1 MNRMDSPLNR
11 RFVRRRGGLLALPLL
26 LVLAQIL
33 VSSAAAESRPPGYAV
48 ASAHPLATDAGI
60 EILQQGGNAF
70 DAAVAVSAAL
80 GVVEPYSS
88 GIGGGGFWLL
98 HRQRDSFETMVDGR
112 ETAPQ
117 ASTATMYQDA
127 QGHAIADLSRN
138 GPIAGGIPGT
148 PAALD
153 HIASRYGKLGLA
165 RDLAPAIRLAREGFP
180 LDARFAKF
188 IASQSK
194 RLSPAAQALLLP
206 GGQPLAQGATLRQPE
221 LADTLQ
227 RLADRGRAGFYAGAT
242 AQHLVDGVRAAGGIW
257 TLQDLAHYRLPER
270 KPLVI
275 RFQGYRIVTAPPP
288 SAGGVGLAEMLNQL
302 AALHWSGADDVHA
315 RQQVIEAMRRVYR
328 DRAAYLGD
336 PDYVHIPLQHLLST
350 RYAGELAGTI
360 QPDHATPSAD
370 LPAPG
375 QPKRA
380 AKEGVDTTHY
390 SIVDGEGN
398 RVAATVTVNLPF
410 GAGFLEPGSGVFV
423 NDEMDD
429 FAASTTDS
437 NAYGLIGSTA
447 NAIAPGKRPLSTM
460 TPSFVEGPQGVLVL
474 GTPGGSRIL
483 TMVLLGMLDFLR
495 GADAQAIVAEPR
507 YHMQYLPDQVQ
518 FEPGAFDAESQA
530 ALTGMGYKLDA
541 LESTYGNMQAVLWRR
556 SKDSLQAAADP
567 RGEGTARVV
576 LRTER

>member
-1 MNRMDSPLNR
+1 MDTPPKS
-11 RFVRRRGGLLALPLL
+11 RFAPHGRLLFALLIA
-26 LVLAQIL
+26 VAAGTAQ
-33 VSSAAAESRPPGYAV
+33 AGARPPGYAV

-98 HRQRDSFETMVDGR
+98 HRQRDRLETMVDGR
-112 ETAPQ
+112 EMAPQ
-117 ASTATMYQDA
+117 AASREMYQDA
-127 QGHAIADLSRN
+127 QGHAIADLSRD

-153 HIASRYGKLGLA
+153 RIASRYGKLGLA

-188 IASQSK
+188 IVTESR
-194 RLSPAAQALLLP
+194 RLSPAAQALLIPDGKPLP
-206 GGQPLAQGATLRQPE
+206 EGAVLRQPD
-221 LADTLQ
+221 LAETLQ
-227 RLADRGRAGFYAGAT
+227 RLAEQGRDGFYKGVTAQRLVDDVRAG
-242 AQHLVDGVRAAGGIW
+242 GGIW
-257 TLQDLAHYRLPER
+257 TLQDLAGYRAPER
-270 KPLVI
+270 KPIVL

-288 SAGGVGLAEMLNQL
+288 SAGGVGLAEMLDQL
-302 AALHWSGADDVHA
+302 EALHWNGHNGVHSQ
-315 RQQVIEAMRRVYR
+315 QQVIEAMRRAYR

-336 PDYVHIPLQHLLST
+336 PDYIDIPLGHLLSAQYG
-350 RYAGELAGTI
+350 RELASSI
-360 QPDHATPSAD
+360 RPDHATPSAE
-370 LPAPG
+370 LPQPG
-375 QPKRA
+375 QPKRP

-390 SIVDGEGN
+390 SIIDSEGN
-398 RVAATVTVNLPF
+398 RVAATVTVNLIF
-410 GAGFLEPGSGVFV
+410 GSAYLAPGTGVFV

-437 NAYGLIGSTA
+437 NAFGLIGSSA

-460 TPSFVEGPQGVLVL
+460 TPSFVEGPKGVLVI

-483 TMVLLGMLDFLR
+483 TMVLLGMLDFFQ
-495 GADAQAIVAEPR
+495 GADAPAIVGTPR

-518 FEPGAFDAESQA
+518 FEPGAFDADTQA
-530 ALTGMGYKLDA
+530 ALTRMGYKLDA
-541 LESTYGNMQAVLWRR
+541 LSNRYGNMQAVLWRP
-556 SKDSLQAAADP
+556 SADTLQAAADP
-567 RGEGTARVV
+567 RGVGTARVV
-576 LRTER
+576 LSGKGR

>member
-1 MNRMDSPLNR
+1 MDTPLKS
-11 RFVRRRGGLLALPLL
+11 RFAPHGRLLFVLL
-26 LVLAQIL
+26 IAVAAGTAQ
-33 VSSAAAESRPPGYAV
+33 AGARPPGYAV

-98 HRQRDSFETMVDGR
+98 HRQRDRFETMVDGR
-112 ETAPQ
+112 EMAPQ
-117 ASTATMYQDA
+117 AASREMYQDA
-127 QGHAIADLSRN
+127 QGHAIADLSRD

-165 RDLAPAIRLAREGFP
+165 RDLAPAIRLAREGFA

-188 IASQSK
+188 IVTESK
-194 RLSPAAQALLLP
+194 RLSPAARALLIPDGKPLP
-206 GGQPLAQGATLRQPE
+206 EGAVLRQPD
-221 LADTLQ
+221 LAETLQ
-227 RLADRGRAGFYAGAT
+227 RLAEQGRDGFYKGVTAQRLVDDVRAG
-242 AQHLVDGVRAAGGIW
+242 GGLW
-257 TLQDLAHYRLPER
+257 TLQDLAGYRAPER
-270 KPLVI
+270 KPIVL

-288 SAGGVGLAEMLNQL
+288 SAGGVGLAEMLDQL
-302 AALHWSGADDVHA
+302 AALHWNGHNGVHSQ
-315 RQQVIEAMRRVYR
+315 QQVIEAMRRAYR

-336 PDYVHIPLQHLLST
+336 PDYIDIPLGHLLSAQYG
-350 RYAGELAGTI
+350 RELAASI
-360 QPDHATPSAD
+360 RPDHATPSAE
-370 LPAPG
+370 LPQPG
-375 QPKRA
+375 QPKRP

-390 SIVDGEGN
+390 SIIDSEGN
-398 RVAATVTVNLPF
+398 RVAATVTVNLIF
-410 GAGFLEPGSGVFV
+410 GSAYLAPGTGVFV

-437 NAYGLIGSTA
+437 NAFGLIGSSA

-460 TPSFVEGPQGVLVL
+460 TPSFVEGPKGVLVI

-483 TMVLLGMLDFLR
+483 TMVLLGMLDFFQ
-495 GADAQAIVAEPR
+495 GADAPAIVGTPR

-518 FEPGAFDAESQA
+518 FEPGAFDADAQA
-530 ALTGMGYKLDA
+530 ALTRMGYKLDA
-541 LESTYGNMQAVLWRR
+541 LSNRYGNMQAVLWRP
-556 SKDSLQAAADP
+556 SADTLQAAADP
-567 RGEGTARVV
+567 RGVGTARVV
-576 LRTER
+576 LKDKGR

>member
-1 MNRMDSPLNR
+1 MDSLLQSRNAS
-11 RFVRRRGGLLALPLL
+11 RGRMLAAGFLV
-26 LVLAQIL
+26 VLAF
-33 VSSAAAESRPPGYAV
+33 SAQAGSKPPGFAV

-98 HRQRDSFETMVDGR
+98 HRERDRFETMVDGR
-112 ETAPQ
+112 EMAPRA
-117 ASTATMYQDA
+117 ASREMYQDA
-127 QGHAIADLSRN
+127 QGHAIADLSRD

-153 HIASRYGKLGLA
+153 HIASHYGKLGLA

-188 IASQSK
+188 IVMESR

-206 GGQPLAQGATLRQPE
+206 NGKPLPEGALLRQPD

-227 RLADRGRAGFYAGAT
+227 RLADQGRDGFYKGAT
-242 AQHLVDGVRAAGGIW
+242 AQQLVDGVRAGGGIW
-257 TLQDLAHYRLPER
+257 TLQDLAGYTAPER
-270 KPLVI
+270 KPVVV
-275 RFQGYRIVTAPPP
+275 RFKDYRIVTAPPP
-288 SAGGVGLAEMLNQL
+288 SAGGVGLAEMFNQL
-302 AALHWSGADDVHA
+302 SVLGWTGDNGVHSQ
-315 RQQVIEAMRRVYR
+315 QQVIESMRRAYR
-328 DRAAYLGD
+328 DRATYLGD
-336 PDYVHIPLQHLLST
+336 PDYIEMPLQRLVSPEYG
-350 RYAGELAGTI
+350 RSLAKSI
-360 QPDHATPSAD
+360 QRDHATPSAD

-390 SIVDGEGN
+390 SIIDSEGN
-398 RVAATVTVNLPF
+398 RVAATVTVNLIF
-410 GAGFLEPGSGVFV
+410 GSAFLAPGTGVFV

-437 NAYGLIGSTA
+437 NAFGLIGSSA
-447 NAIAPGKRPLSTM
+447 NAVAPGKRPLSTM
-460 TPSFVEGPQGVLVL
+460 TPSFVEGPKGVLVV

-483 TMVLLGMLDFLR
+483 TMVLLGMLDFFR
-495 GADAQAIVAEPR
+495 GADAQAIVSDPR

-518 FEPGAFDAESQA
+518 FEKGAFDAQAQA
-530 ALTGMGYKLDA
+530 ALASMGYKLDA
-541 LESTYGNMQAVLWRR
+541 LNSSYGNMQAVLWRPAQGT
-556 SKDSLQAAADP
+556 LQAAADP

-576 LRTER
+576 LNNAK

>member
-1 MNRMDSPLNR
+1 MVSMLKCRNTPRDSYR
-11 RFVRRRGGLLALPLL
+11 RPV
-26 LVLAQIL
+26 
-33 VSSAAAESRPPGYAV
+33 AAAILFALAFSATAASTPPGYAV

-60 EILQQGGNAF
+60 EILQRGGNAF

-88 GIGGGGFWLL
+88 GIGGGGLWLL
-98 HRQRDSFETMVDGR
+98 HRQRDGFETMVDGR

-117 ASTATMYQDA
+117 ASTREMYQDA

-138 GPIAGGIPGT
+138 GPIAGAIPGT

-153 HIASRYGKLGLA
+153 HIAAHYGKLGLV
-165 RDLAPAIRLAREGFP
+165 RDLAPAIRLAREGFA

-188 IASQSK
+188 IAMESQ

-206 GGQPLAQGATLRQPE
+206 DGKPLAQGAMLRQPD

-227 RLADRGRAGFYAGAT
+227 RLAAQGREGFYAGAT
-242 AQHLVDGVRAAGGIW
+242 AQQLVAGVKAGGGIW
-257 TLQDLAHYRLPER
+257 TLQDLASYRALER
-270 KPLVI
+270 KPIVI
-275 RFQGYRIVTAPPP
+275 HFEGYRIVTAPPP

-302 AALHWSGADDVHA
+302 EVLHWTGASGVHSQ
-315 RQQVIEAMRRVYR
+315 QQVIEAMRRAYR

-336 PDYVHIPLQHLLST
+336 PDYVEMPLQHLLSMD
-350 RYAGELAGTI
+350 YARQLAASI

-370 LPAPG
+370 LPATELPG
-375 QPKRA
+375 RKAR
-380 AKEGVDTTHY
+380 EGVDTTHY
-390 SIVDGEGN
+390 SIIDADGN
-398 RVAATVTVNLPF
+398 RVAATVTVNLLF
-410 GAGFLEPGSGVFV
+410 GSAFLAPGSGVFV

-437 NAYGLIGSTA
+437 NAFGLIGSSA

-483 TMVLLGMLDFLR
+483 TMVLLGLLDFFR
-495 GADAQAIVAEPR
+495 GADAQAIVGAPR
-507 YHMQYLPDQVQ
+507 YHMQYLPDRVQ
-518 FEPGAFDAESQA
+518 YEPGAFDAGTQA
-530 ALTGMGYKLDA
+530 ALARMGYQLDA
-541 LESTYGNMQAVLWRR
+541 LDSRYGNMQAVLWRP
-556 SKDSLQAAADP
+556 SNGTLQAAADP
-567 RGEGTARVV
+567 RGVGTAQVV
-576 LRTER
+576 LRAKP